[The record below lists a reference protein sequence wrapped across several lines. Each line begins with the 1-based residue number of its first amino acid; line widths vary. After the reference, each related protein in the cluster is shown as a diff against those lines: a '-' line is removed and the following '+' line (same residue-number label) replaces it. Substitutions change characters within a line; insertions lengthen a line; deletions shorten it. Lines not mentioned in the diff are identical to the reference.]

1 MKILT
6 PEEQLKM
13 QGDWIR
19 EQERSRIAEDQRVW
33 EKNRRLQRNAV
44 REYKRSNHK
53 AITKNTSKSDDV
65 I

>member
-1 MKILT
+1 MKELT

-33 EKNRRLQRNAV
+33 ERNRRIQQNAI
-44 REYKRSNHK
+44 REYRRSNHR
-53 AITKNTSKSDDV
+53 AITKNTPRSTE

>member
-1 MKILT
+1 MKQLT

-19 EQERSRIAEDQRVW
+19 EQERSRIAEDQKVW
-33 EKNRRLQRNAV
+33 AKNRRIQNNAI
-44 REYKRSNHK
+44 REYRRSSHR
-53 AITKNTSKSDDV
+53 AITKNTPKSTE

>member
-33 EKNRRLQRNAV
+33 ERNRRLQRNAV

-53 AITKNTSKSDDV
+53 AITKNTPKSTE

>member
-1 MKILT
+1 MEILT

-33 EKNRRLQRNAV
+33 EKNRRIQRNAV
-44 REYKRSNHK
+44 REYQRSNHK
-53 AITKNTSKSDDV
+53 AITKNDSKSDE
-65 I
+65 II

>member
-1 MKILT
+1 MKQLT
-6 PEEQLKM
+6 PEEQLRM

-33 EKNRRLQRNAV
+33 ERNRRLQRNAV

-53 AITKNTSKSDDV
+53 AITKNDSKSDQ
-65 I
+65 II